1 MNIQAMV
8 DEKKLALLEV
18 RMGVGISPPTG
29 DEHNKSSPDAKN
41 IDSKTAIGA
50 QGFSPSQKSLQFS
63 PPTGQQQ
70 QQNQNLEN
78 QSSTYIELFSS
89 NSNSNSMHQQK
100 EAWKKVRSDQVNAD
114 SADNSRDAGSS
125 TKTIGIKREATVSRD
140 AVFLGSEK
148 SRSPTKHS
156 KTDANDKSSI
166 KSPTE
171 GQGSREATLAK
182 QQKISSY
189 FVPGES
195 GDVGS
200 NNRPRGNS
208 EDGGNGNMNSN
219 SSPYKKDTH
228 VKSSSSYSSGTG
240 GSGEKLADNAS
251 NSSST
256 SNNSYASNV
265 TTSLVDQRKLN
276 ELEQRVSRLDA
287 DLQNSELERK
297 KLVEGSR
304 RQRSS
309 IEDLHRAMAQQDQ
322 RRRRDR
328 LASDCVRL
336 GKLVTQRTGPTSV
349 AEVWEE
355 GWALK
360 DMTRRSA
367 AQLLR
372 KEEIEKRKKR
382 LAIEKRKRSKG
393 ESNSGD
399 NVDILDCIDLD
410 IAAEEAAIRSHQE
423 ELKKDSEALS
433 EERKLLEAEKAAH
446 LKEIRRCHSEDHSRF
461 AKDLPCLNQRYLLT
475 FLLGRGGFSEVWRA
489 YDLVELRDVA
499 VKVHQLNNTWNDE
512 RKQSYIKHVT
522 REYTIHRDMQHPRVV
537 SLYDVFEIDVNS
549 FATVLEYCQ
558 GTDLDEKL
566 KRLRTIPEKDARTI
580 LLQILSGMRYMNNPS
595 QCKGNGGTHGAF
607 HGGQSTQSSS
617 SSSRKSIIHYDLKPA
632 NILFDEMGDVKITD
646 FGLSKII
653 DSQSEGT
660 SMELTSQGAGTY
672 WYLPPECFE
681 ENPRISTKVDVW
693 SIGVIFYQMLFGKRP
708 FGEGRSQERILQEGI
723 IRHATQVDFPD
734 TPKATEEAKEFIRIC
749 LTANQNLRPDMLE
762 ICNHPYCR

>member
-1 MNIQAMV
+1 MNIHAML
-8 DEKKLALLEV
+8 DDKKLALLEE
-18 RMGVGISPPTG
+18 RMGVGAV
-29 DEHNKSSPDAKN
+29 DDNRKSSPDTKIIDTKN
-41 IDSKTAIGA
+41 SNVARGS
-50 QGFSPSQKSLQFS
+50 SPNQKPLQFS
-63 PPTGQQQ
+63 SPDAQQQ
-70 QQNQNLEN
+70 LQHFQNQNLEN
-78 QSSTYIELFSS
+78 QSSVELFGS

-100 EAWKKVRSDQVNAD
+100 EAWKKLRSDQVNAD
-114 SADNSRDAGSS
+114 SADNSRDGSLS
-125 TKTIGIKREATVSRD
+125 AKNIGIKREAPISKD
-140 AVFLGSEK
+140 MEYLGSEK
-148 SRSPTKHS
+148 SRSPTKHT
-156 KTDANDKSSI
+156 KTDGNDKSSI

-195 GDVGS
+195 GEVAYS
-200 NNRPRGNS
+200 SRPRSNS
-208 EDGGNGNMNSN
+208 EDGSTGNLNTNS
-219 SSPYKKDTH
+219 PPFKKDTS
-228 VKSSSSYSSGTG
+228 VKPSFTQGSGGEKLTDHPSSSSIMSSI
-240 GSGEKLADNAS
+240 SNAS
-251 NSSST
+251 N
-256 SNNSYASNV
+256 AP
-265 TTSLVDQRKLN
+265 TSLVDQRRLH
-276 ELEQRVSRLDA
+276 ELEQRISRLDA
-287 DLQNSELERK
+287 DLQNSEQERR
-297 KLVEGSR
+297 KLAEGSR
-304 RQRSS
+304 RQRSN
-309 IEDLHRAMAQQDQ
+309 IEDMHRAMAQQEQ

-367 AQLLR
+367 AQLVR
-372 KEEIEKRKKR
+372 KEELEKRKKR

-393 ESNSGD
+393 ENGSSENSDVLNG
-399 NVDILDCIDLD
+399 IDLD

-446 LKEIRRCHSEDHSRF
+446 LKELRRCHSEDHSRF

-475 FLLGRGGFSEVWRA
+475 FLLGRGGFSEVWKA

-537 SLYDVFEIDVNS
+537 SLYDVFEIDLNS
-549 FATVLEYCQ
+549 FATVLEYCR

-566 KRLRTIPEKDARTI
+566 KRLRTIAEKDARTI

-595 QCKGNGGTHGAF
+595 SYKGLGGAHGGF
-607 HGGQSTQSSS
+607 HGGTSAQSSS

-632 NILFDEMGDVKITD
+632 NILFDEMGDAKITD

-723 IRHATQVDFPD
+723 IRHASQVDFPD
-734 TPKATEEAKEFIRIC
+734 TPKVSEEAKEFIRMC

-762 ICNHPYCR
+762 ICNNPYCR